1 MNPKNQPVYVLR
13 FCGVSDENPGPAGAA
28 AILLGE
34 DRTVLYRFRW
44 GLGNQTAIAAEYH
57 ALILGMKQAII
68 KGYKNI
74 IAEGDS
80 GRVINQV
87 KGFEYAHEPIR
98 RLWVAVLELKHSFHA
113 FHIHLIPRLE
123 NSLADAQAK
132 QAANLQESEVQEDD
146 LVA

>member
-34 DRTVLYRFRW
+34 DRTV
-44 GLGNQTAIAAEYH
+44 
-57 ALILGMKQAII
+57 
-68 KGYKNI
+68 
-74 IAEGDS
+74 
-80 GRVINQV
+80 V